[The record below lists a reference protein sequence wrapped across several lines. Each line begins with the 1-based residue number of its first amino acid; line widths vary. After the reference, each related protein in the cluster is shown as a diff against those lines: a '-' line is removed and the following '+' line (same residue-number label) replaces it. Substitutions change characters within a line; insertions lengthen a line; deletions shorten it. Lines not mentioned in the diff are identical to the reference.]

1 MPTILTGDLN
11 VNLLQNEAKFFSKAK
26 SIDPRTQGALQRIR
40 AMHSPPEVR
49 IEFGDTQDGTMRVYV
64 RGASKT
70 AALVAFEGNGRLM
83 LMIQYQP
90 GEAAEGLLAL
100 ARELGWETP
109 ADWHNKKP
117 TFYLG
122 AWEHK
127 TDSIV
132 RLIESL

>member
-1 MPTILTGDLN
+1 M
-11 VNLLQNEAKFFSKAK
+11 NLLQNEAKFFSKAN
-26 SIDPRTQGALQRIR
+26 ALKPSSQEALRRIR
-40 AMHSPPEVR
+40 AMHSPPEVG
-49 IEFGDTQDGTMRVYV
+49 IEFGDTTDGTMRVYV

-90 GEAAEGLLAL
+90 AKAAEGLLAV
-100 ARELGWETP
+100 ARELGWEPP
-109 ADWHNKKP
+109 ADWNNKKP
-117 TFYLG
+117 TFYVG
-122 AWEHK
+122 KWEHG